1 MPWPPWHGAARGGA
15 PAHLQ
20 ECSYNKLAF
29 CFITHVGRAVFLES
43 RAPLVAPARE
53 TRHCPHRDS
62 DRCVKSKHATV
73 DSRNRHPRFVNHV
86 CITCAVR
93 TSCFRHVPRSALDV
107 EHPRVCWYTSREP
120 FRDACSAES
129 IRPPRAC
136 STAECDTAGHA
147 ARVVLD

>member
-1 MPWPPWHGAARGGA
+1 M
-15 PAHLQ
+15 
-20 ECSYNKLAF
+20 AF

-93 TSCFRHVPRSALDV
+93 TSCFRHVPWSVLDV
-107 EHPRVCWYTSREP
+107 EHRVFAGTRPASLFATRAPPSRSGLRVRVQQRSAIPRGTQHASY
-120 FRDACSAES
+120 S
-129 IRPPRAC
+129 IDDPV
-136 STAECDTAGHA
+136 EHHA
-147 ARVVLD
+147 ARVVLNSDRRRC